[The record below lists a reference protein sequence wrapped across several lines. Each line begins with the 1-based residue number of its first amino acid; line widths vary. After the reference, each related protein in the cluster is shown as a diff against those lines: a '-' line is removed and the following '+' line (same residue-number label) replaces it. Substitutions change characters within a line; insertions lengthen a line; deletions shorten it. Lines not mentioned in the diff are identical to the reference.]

1 MMQLDYNIFF
11 EAAVL
16 PIDIMICIFLYVK
29 YGRQGTE
36 INKYFRR
43 YSVVTMIATAL
54 DVTSAVVSSIHLASI
69 DWLHMILVIAV
80 QFGKYATALYF
91 VVYTASFIGQG
102 YFGAKIEKFNFFLN
116 VVFIVLQIQNIFTGN
131 AFSFVDGVLVK
142 GPLYVLL
149 AFGFSLYFVVFGIL
163 FLLRYRKNY
172 RKEQTMAL
180 AIGII
185 TVLSLFALQIFVI
198 PNVLL
203 TGFASS
209 VGIILFLLTFETPDY
224 SALLKAMEELK
235 ASREREKIER
245 EKADEA
251 NRSKNKFLSQM
262 SHEIRTPINAILGY
276 DDLILNAEKDNREV
290 IDYAERI
297 KTSATGLLDF
307 FTSVIDYV
315 SDSDALDKEMAP
327 PPVSKFKEMSQAV
340 ENLKGKGVRFDR
352 LVLKKGY
359 PEQRILIV
367 DDNDMNVD
375 LLVRMLRPA
384 GIRMD
389 VGENGK
395 EAIDMLRHTRYNIIF
410 MDHMMPVMDGVEAME
425 IMKATHLCDGVPV
438 VMMTA
443 ANITDEEREKYM
455 HTGFVEYIS
464 KPFEEERIY
473 DIMLRFLPLEE
484 KVEEKDITE
493 DIWLSISSIFSF
505 LDTEMVRRN
514 FEGDEDYFLSVL
526 SELSLRDYPQRLS
539 AAYGKKDFYR
549 YSCILQAVRENA
561 ELIGAKDLATV
572 AKTSRNLAE
581 ASDSNSLSIVHP
593 QLLNAYQGLTARIKS
608 SLKKVRGGS
617 FR

>member
-1 MMQLDYNIFF
+1 MQLDYNIFF
-11 EAAVL
+11 ETSIFLV
-16 PIDIMICIFLYVK
+16 DVMICLYLYVK
-29 YGRQGTE
+29 YGASGTE

-43 YSVVTMIATAL
+43 FAVVTTISTAL
-54 DVTSAVVSSIHLASI
+54 DVISATVMSIHLASI
-69 DWLHMILVIAV
+69 DWLHMVLLIASQV
-80 QFGKYATALYF
+80 FKYATVLYF
-91 VVYTASFIGQG
+91 VVYSASFIGSG
-102 YFGAKIEKFNFFLN
+102 YFGTKMEKFNFFIN
-116 VVFIVLQIQNIFTGN
+116 IAFVVMEVQNLLTGN
-131 AFSFVDGVLVK
+131 AYSFVDGRLVK
-142 GPLYVLL
+142 GPLWMVLT
-149 AFGFSLYFVVFGIL
+149 FGFSLYFMIFGML
-163 FLLRYRKNY
+163 FLIRYSKNY
-172 RKEQTMAL
+172 RREQAMAL
-180 AIGII
+180 SIGGVI
-185 TVLSLFALQIFVI
+185 VLVLFILQMVVT
-198 PNVLL
+198 PHVLL
-203 TGFASS
+203 TSFAASFA
-209 VGIILFLLTFETPDY
+209 VLLFLLTFETPDY
-224 SALLKAMEELK
+224 SALLKAMDELK
-235 ASREREKIER
+235 ESREREKAER

-251 NRSKNKFLSQM
+251 NHSKNKFLSQM

-276 DDLILNAEKDNREV
+276 DDLILNAEKNNREV

-315 SDSDALDKEMAP
+315 SDSDTGDMEVAP
-327 PPVSKFKEMSQAV
+327 PTVSKFKEMSQAADM
-340 ENLKGKGVRFDR
+340 LKGEGVRFDR

-367 DDNDMNVD
+367 DDNDMNMD

-410 MDHMMPVMDGVEAME
+410 MDHMMPVMDGIEAMD

-438 VMMTA
+438 IMMTA
-443 ANITDEEREKYM
+443 ANITPQERDKYM
-455 HTGFVEYIS
+455 KAGFVEYIS
-464 KPFEEERIY
+464 KPFEDDKIY

-484 KVEEKDITE
+484 KVDEKDVTE
-493 DIWLSISSIFSF
+493 DIWLSIRNIFSF

-526 SELSLRDYPQRLS
+526 SDFSTRDYPERLT

-561 ELIGAKDLATV
+561 ELIGAKDLSTV

-593 QLLNAYQGLTARIKS
+593 QLMNSYQGLMARIKS
-608 SLKKVRGGS
+608 SMKKVRGGTL
-617 FR
+617 R

>member
-1 MMQLDYNIFF
+1 MQLDYNIFF
-11 EAAVL
+11 ETAIFLV
-16 PIDIMICIFLYVK
+16 DVMICFYLYVK
-29 YGRQGTE
+29 YGASGTE

-43 YSVVTMIATAL
+43 FAVVTTISTAL
-54 DVTSAVVSSIHLASI
+54 DVISATVMSIHLASI
-69 DWLHMILVIAV
+69 DWLHMVLLIASQV
-80 QFGKYATALYF
+80 FKYATVLYF
-91 VVYTASFIGQG
+91 VVYSASFIGNG
-102 YFGAKIEKFNFFLN
+102 YFGTKMEKFNFFIN
-116 VVFIVLQIQNIFTGN
+116 IAFVVMEVQNLFTGN
-131 AFSFVDGVLVK
+131 AYSFVDGRLVK
-142 GPLYVLL
+142 GPLWMVIT
-149 AFGFSLYFVVFGIL
+149 FGFSLYFIIFGML
-163 FLLRYRKNY
+163 FLIRYSKNY
-172 RKEQTMAL
+172 RREQAMAL
-180 AIGII
+180 SIGVVI
-185 TVLSLFALQIFVI
+185 VLVLFIMQMVVT
-198 PNVLL
+198 PHVLL
-203 TGFASS
+203 TSFASS
-209 VGIILFLLTFETPDY
+209 FAVILFLLTFETPDY
-224 SALLKAMEELK
+224 SALLKAMDELK
-235 ASREREKIER
+235 ESREREKVER

-276 DDLILNAEKDNREV
+276 DDLILNAEKNNREV

-315 SDSDALDKEMAP
+315 SDSDTGDMEVAP
-327 PPVSKFKEMSQAV
+327 PTVSKFKEMSQTADM
-340 ENLKGKGVRFDR
+340 LKGEGVRFDR

-410 MDHMMPVMDGVEAME
+410 MDHMMPVMDGVEAMD

-438 VMMTA
+438 IMMTA
-443 ANITDEEREKYM
+443 ANITPQERDKYM
-455 HTGFVEYIS
+455 KAGFVEYIS
-464 KPFEEERIY
+464 KPFEDDKIY

-484 KVEEKDITE
+484 KVDEKDVTE
-493 DIWLSISSIFSF
+493 DIWLSIRNIFSF

-526 SELSLRDYPQRLS
+526 SDFSTRDYPERLT

-561 ELIGAKDLATV
+561 ELIGAKDLSTV

-593 QLLNAYQGLTARIKS
+593 QLMNSYQGLMARIKS
-608 SLKKVRGGS
+608 SMKKVRGGTL
-617 FR
+617 R

>member
-1 MMQLDYNIFF
+1 MQLDYNIFF
-11 EAAVL
+11 ETSIFLV
-16 PIDIMICIFLYVK
+16 DVMICLYLYVK
-29 YGRQGTE
+29 YGASGTE

-43 YSVVTMIATAL
+43 FAVVTTISTAL
-54 DVTSAVVSSIHLASI
+54 DVISATVMSIHLASI
-69 DWLHMILVIAV
+69 DWLHMVLLIASQV
-80 QFGKYATALYF
+80 FKYATVLYF
-91 VVYTASFIGQG
+91 VVYSASFIGSG
-102 YFGAKIEKFNFFLN
+102 YFGTKMEKFNFFIN
-116 VVFIVLQIQNIFTGN
+116 IAFVVMEVQNLFTGN
-131 AFSFVDGVLVK
+131 AYSFVDGRLVK
-142 GPLYVLL
+142 GPLWMVLT
-149 AFGFSLYFVVFGIL
+149 FGFSLYFMIFGML
-163 FLLRYRKNY
+163 FLIRYSKNY
-172 RKEQTMAL
+172 RREQAMAL
-180 AIGII
+180 SIGGVI
-185 TVLSLFALQIFVI
+185 VLVLFILQMVVT
-198 PNVLL
+198 PHVLL
-203 TGFASS
+203 TSFAASFA
-209 VGIILFLLTFETPDY
+209 VLLFLLTFETPDY
-224 SALLKAMEELK
+224 SALLKAMDELK
-235 ASREREKIER
+235 ESREREKAER

-251 NRSKNKFLSQM
+251 NHSKNKFLSQM

-276 DDLILNAEKDNREV
+276 DDLILNAEKNNREV

-315 SDSDALDKEMAP
+315 SDSDTGDMEVAP
-327 PPVSKFKEMSQAV
+327 PTVSKFKEMSQTADM
-340 ENLKGKGVRFDR
+340 LKGEGVRFDR

-410 MDHMMPVMDGVEAME
+410 MDHMMPVMDGVEAMD

-438 VMMTA
+438 IMMTA
-443 ANITDEEREKYM
+443 ANITPQERDKYM
-455 HTGFVEYIS
+455 KAGFVEYIS
-464 KPFEEERIY
+464 KPFEDDKIY

-484 KVEEKDITE
+484 KVDEKDVTE
-493 DIWLSISSIFSF
+493 DIWLSIRNIFSF

-526 SELSLRDYPQRLS
+526 SDFSTRDYPERLT

-561 ELIGAKDLATV
+561 ELIGAKDLSTV

-593 QLLNAYQGLTARIKS
+593 QLMNSYQGLMARIKS
-608 SLKKVRGGS
+608 SMKKVRGGTL
-617 FR
+617 R

>member
-1 MMQLDYNIFF
+1 MQLDYNIFF
-11 EAAVL
+11 ETSIFL
-16 PIDIMICIFLYVK
+16 IDVMICLYLYVK
-29 YGRQGTE
+29 YGASGTE

-43 YSVVTMIATAL
+43 FAVVTTISTAL
-54 DVTSAVVSSIHLASI
+54 DVISATVMSIHLASI
-69 DWLHMILVIAV
+69 DWLHMVLLIASQV
-80 QFGKYATALYF
+80 FKYATVLYF
-91 VVYTASFIGQG
+91 VVYSASFIGSG
-102 YFGAKIEKFNFFLN
+102 YFGTKMEKFNFFIN
-116 VVFIVLQIQNIFTGN
+116 IAFVVMEVQNLFTGN
-131 AFSFVDGVLVK
+131 AYSFVDGRLVK
-142 GPLYVLL
+142 GPLWMVLT
-149 AFGFSLYFVVFGIL
+149 FGFSLYFMIFGML
-163 FLLRYRKNY
+163 FLIRYSKNY
-172 RKEQTMAL
+172 RREQAMAL
-180 AIGII
+180 SIGGVI
-185 TVLSLFALQIFVI
+185 VLVLFILQMVVA
-198 PNVLL
+198 PHVLL
-203 TGFASS
+203 TSFAASFA
-209 VGIILFLLTFETPDY
+209 VLLFLLTFETPDY
-224 SALLKAMEELK
+224 SALLKAMDELK
-235 ASREREKIER
+235 ESREREKAER

-251 NRSKNKFLSQM
+251 NHSKNKFLSQM

-276 DDLILNAEKDNREV
+276 DDLILNAEKNNREV

-315 SDSDALDKEMAP
+315 SDSDTGDMEVAP
-327 PPVSKFKEMSQAV
+327 PTVSKFKEMSQAADM
-340 ENLKGKGVRFDR
+340 LKGEGVRFDR

-410 MDHMMPVMDGVEAME
+410 MDHMMPVMDGIEAMD

-438 VMMTA
+438 IMMTA
-443 ANITDEEREKYM
+443 ANITPQERDKYM
-455 HTGFVEYIS
+455 KAGFVEYIS
-464 KPFEEERIY
+464 KPFEDDKIY

-484 KVEEKDITE
+484 KVDEKDVTE
-493 DIWLSISSIFSF
+493 DIWLSIRNIFSF

-526 SELSLRDYPQRLS
+526 SDFSTRDYPERLT

-561 ELIGAKDLATV
+561 ELIGAKDLSTV

-593 QLLNAYQGLTARIKS
+593 QLMNSYQGLMARIKS
-608 SLKKVRGGS
+608 SMKKVRGGTL
-617 FR
+617 R

>member
-1 MMQLDYNIFF
+1 MQLDYNIFF
-11 EAAVL
+11 ETSIFLV
-16 PIDIMICIFLYVK
+16 DVMICLYLYVK
-29 YGRQGTE
+29 YGASGTE

-43 YSVVTMIATAL
+43 FAVVTTISTAL
-54 DVTSAVVSSIHLASI
+54 DVISATVMSIHLASI
-69 DWLHMILVIAV
+69 DWLHMVLLIASQV
-80 QFGKYATALYF
+80 FKYATVLYF
-91 VVYTASFIGQG
+91 VVYSASFIGSG
-102 YFGAKIEKFNFFLN
+102 YFGTKMEKFNFFIN
-116 VVFIVLQIQNIFTGN
+116 IAFVVMEVQNLFTGN
-131 AFSFVDGVLVK
+131 AYSFVDGRLVK
-142 GPLYVLL
+142 GPLLMVLT
-149 AFGFSLYFVVFGIL
+149 FGFSLYFMIFGML
-163 FLLRYRKNY
+163 FLIRYSKNY
-172 RKEQTMAL
+172 RREQAMAL
-180 AIGII
+180 SIGGVI
-185 TVLSLFALQIFVI
+185 VLVLFILQMVVT
-198 PNVLL
+198 PHVLL
-203 TGFASS
+203 TSFAASFA
-209 VGIILFLLTFETPDY
+209 VLLFLLTFETPDY
-224 SALLKAMEELK
+224 SALLKAMDELK
-235 ASREREKIER
+235 ESREREKAER

-251 NRSKNKFLSQM
+251 NHSKNKFLSQM

-276 DDLILNAEKDNREV
+276 DDLILNAEKNNREV

-315 SDSDALDKEMAP
+315 SDSDTGDMEVAP
-327 PPVSKFKEMSQAV
+327 PTVSKFKEMSQAADM
-340 ENLKGKGVRFDR
+340 LKGEGVRFDR

-410 MDHMMPVMDGVEAME
+410 MDHMMPVMDGIEAMD

-438 VMMTA
+438 IMMTA
-443 ANITDEEREKYM
+443 ANITPQERDKYM
-455 HTGFVEYIS
+455 KAGFVEYIS
-464 KPFEEERIY
+464 KPFEDDKIY

-484 KVEEKDITE
+484 KVDEKDVTE
-493 DIWLSISSIFSF
+493 DIWLSIRNIFSF

-526 SELSLRDYPQRLS
+526 SDFSTRDYPERLT

-561 ELIGAKDLATV
+561 ELIGAKDLSTV

-593 QLLNAYQGLTARIKS
+593 QLMNSYQGLMARIKS
-608 SLKKVRGGS
+608 SMKKVRGGTL
-617 FR
+617 R

>member
-1 MMQLDYNIFF
+1 MQLDYNIFF
-11 EAAVL
+11 ETSIFLV
-16 PIDIMICIFLYVK
+16 DVMICLYLYVK
-29 YGRQGTE
+29 YGASGTE

-43 YSVVTMIATAL
+43 FAVVTTISTAL
-54 DVTSAVVSSIHLASI
+54 DVISATVMSIHLASI
-69 DWLHMILVIAV
+69 DWLHMVLLIASQV
-80 QFGKYATALYF
+80 FKYATVLYF
-91 VVYTASFIGQG
+91 VVYSASFIGSG
-102 YFGAKIEKFNFFLN
+102 YFGTKMEKFNFFIN
-116 VVFIVLQIQNIFTGN
+116 IAFVVMEVQNLFTGN
-131 AFSFVDGVLVK
+131 AYSFVDGRLVK
-142 GPLYVLL
+142 GPLWMVLT
-149 AFGFSLYFVVFGIL
+149 FGFSLYFMIFGML
-163 FLLRYRKNY
+163 FLIRYSKNY
-172 RKEQTMAL
+172 RREQAMAL
-180 AIGII
+180 SIGGVI
-185 TVLSLFALQIFVI
+185 VLVLFILQMVVA
-198 PNVLL
+198 PHVLL
-203 TGFASS
+203 TSFAASFA
-209 VGIILFLLTFETPDY
+209 VLLFLLTFETPDY
-224 SALLKAMEELK
+224 SALLKAMDELK
-235 ASREREKIER
+235 ESREREKVER

-276 DDLILNAEKDNREV
+276 DDLILNAEKNNREV

-315 SDSDALDKEMAP
+315 SDSDTGDMEVAP
-327 PPVSKFKEMSQAV
+327 PTVSKFKEMSQAADM
-340 ENLKGKGVRFDR
+340 LKGEGVRFDR

-410 MDHMMPVMDGVEAME
+410 MDHMMPVMDGIEAMD

-438 VMMTA
+438 IMMTA
-443 ANITDEEREKYM
+443 ANITPQERDKYM
-455 HTGFVEYIS
+455 KAGFVEYIS
-464 KPFEEERIY
+464 KPFEDDKIY

-484 KVEEKDITE
+484 KVDEKDVTE
-493 DIWLSISSIFSF
+493 DIWLSIRNIFSF

-526 SELSLRDYPQRLS
+526 SDFSTRDYPERLT

-561 ELIGAKDLATV
+561 ELIGAKDLSTV

-593 QLLNAYQGLTARIKS
+593 QLMNSYQGLMARIKS
-608 SLKKVRGGS
+608 SMKKVRGGTL
-617 FR
+617 R

>member
-1 MMQLDYNIFF
+1 MQLDYNIFF
-11 EAAVL
+11 ETSIFLV
-16 PIDIMICIFLYVK
+16 DVMICLYLYVK
-29 YGRQGTE
+29 YGASGTE

-43 YSVVTMIATAL
+43 FAVVTTISTAL
-54 DVTSAVVSSIHLASI
+54 DVISATVMSIHLASI
-69 DWLHMILVIAV
+69 DWLHMVLLIASQV
-80 QFGKYATALYF
+80 FKYATVLYF
-91 VVYTASFIGQG
+91 VVYSASFIGSG
-102 YFGAKIEKFNFFLN
+102 YFGTKMEKFNFFIN
-116 VVFIVLQIQNIFTGN
+116 IAFVVMEVQNLFTGN
-131 AFSFVDGVLVK
+131 AYSFVDGRLVK
-142 GPLYVLL
+142 GPLWMVLT
-149 AFGFSLYFVVFGIL
+149 FGFSLYFMIFGML
-163 FLLRYRKNY
+163 FLIRYSKNY
-172 RKEQTMAL
+172 RREQAMAL
-180 AIGII
+180 SIGGVI
-185 TVLSLFALQIFVI
+185 VLVLFILQMVVT
-198 PNVLL
+198 PHVLL
-203 TGFASS
+203 TSFAASFA
-209 VGIILFLLTFETPDY
+209 VLLFLLTFETPDY
-224 SALLKAMEELK
+224 SALLKAMDELK
-235 ASREREKIER
+235 ESREREKAER

-251 NRSKNKFLSQM
+251 NHSKNKFLSQM

-276 DDLILNAEKDNREV
+276 DDLILNAEKNNREV

-315 SDSDALDKEMAP
+315 SDSDTGDMEVAP
-327 PPVSKFKEMSQAV
+327 PTVSKFKEMSQAADM
-340 ENLKGKGVRFDR
+340 LKGEGVRFDR

-410 MDHMMPVMDGVEAME
+410 MDHMMPVMDGIEAMD

-438 VMMTA
+438 IMMTA
-443 ANITDEEREKYM
+443 ANITPQERDKYM
-455 HTGFVEYIS
+455 KAGFVEYIS
-464 KPFEEERIY
+464 KPFEDDKIY

-484 KVEEKDITE
+484 KVDEKDVTE
-493 DIWLSISSIFSF
+493 DIWLSIRNIFSF

-526 SELSLRDYPQRLS
+526 SDFSTRDYPERLT

-561 ELIGAKDLATV
+561 ELIGAKDLSTV

-593 QLLNAYQGLTARIKS
+593 QLMNSYQGLMARIKS
-608 SLKKVRGGS
+608 SMKKVRGGTL
-617 FR
+617 R

>member
-1 MMQLDYNIFF
+1 MQLDYNIFF
-11 EAAVL
+11 ETSIFLV
-16 PIDIMICIFLYVK
+16 DVMICLYLYVK
-29 YGRQGTE
+29 YGASGTE

-43 YSVVTMIATAL
+43 FAVVTTISTAL
-54 DVTSAVVSSIHLASI
+54 DVISATVMSIHLASI
-69 DWLHMILVIAV
+69 DWLHMVLLIASQV
-80 QFGKYATALYF
+80 FKYATVLYF
-91 VVYTASFIGQG
+91 VVYSASFIGSG
-102 YFGAKIEKFNFFLN
+102 YFGTKMEKFNFFIN
-116 VVFIVLQIQNIFTGN
+116 IAFVVMEVQNLFTGN
-131 AFSFVDGVLVK
+131 AYSFVDGRLVK
-142 GPLYVLL
+142 GPLWMVLT
-149 AFGFSLYFVVFGIL
+149 FGFSLYFMIFGML
-163 FLLRYRKNY
+163 FLIRYSKNY
-172 RKEQTMAL
+172 RREQAMAL
-180 AIGII
+180 SIGGVI
-185 TVLSLFALQIFVI
+185 VLVLFILQMVVT
-198 PNVLL
+198 PHVLL
-203 TGFASS
+203 TSFAASFA
-209 VGIILFLLTFETPDY
+209 VLLFLLTFETPDY
-224 SALLKAMEELK
+224 SALLKAMDELK
-235 ASREREKIER
+235 ESREREKAER

-251 NRSKNKFLSQM
+251 NHSKNKFLSQM

-276 DDLILNAEKDNREV
+276 DDLILNAEKNNREV

-315 SDSDALDKEMAP
+315 SDSDTGDMEVAP
-327 PPVSKFKEMSQAV
+327 PTVSKFKEMSQAADM
-340 ENLKGKGVRFDR
+340 LKGEGVRFDR

-367 DDNDMNVD
+367 DDNDMNMD

-410 MDHMMPVMDGVEAME
+410 MDHMMPVMDGVEAMD

-438 VMMTA
+438 IMMTA
-443 ANITDEEREKYM
+443 ANITPQERDKYM
-455 HTGFVEYIS
+455 KAGFVEYIS
-464 KPFEEERIY
+464 KPFEDDKIY

-484 KVEEKDITE
+484 KVDEKDVTE
-493 DIWLSISSIFSF
+493 DIWLSIRNIFSF

-526 SELSLRDYPQRLS
+526 SDFSTRDYPERLT

-561 ELIGAKDLATV
+561 ELIGAKDLSTV

-593 QLLNAYQGLTARIKS
+593 QLMNSYQGLMARIKS
-608 SLKKVRGGS
+608 SMKKVRGGTL
-617 FR
+617 R

>member
-1 MMQLDYNIFF
+1 MIQLDYNIFF
-11 EAAVL
+11 EAAIL
-16 PIDIMICIFLYVK
+16 PVDMMICIYLYVK
-29 YGRQGTE
+29 YGTQGTE

-43 YSVVTMIATAL
+43 FALITMVSTGL
-54 DVTSAVVSSIHLASI
+54 DIVSAMVMSIHLASI
-69 DWLHMILVIAV
+69 DWLHMLLLIAS
-80 QFGKYATALYF
+80 QFGKYATSLYF
-91 VVYTASFIGQG
+91 VVYTASFIGNT
-102 YFGAKIEKFNFFLN
+102 YFGSKIEKFNFFLN
-116 VVFIVLQIQNIFTGN
+116 LVFVVLQIQNLFTGN
-131 AFSFVDGVLVK
+131 GFSFADGNLVK
-142 GPLYVLL
+142 GPLFMIL
-149 AFGFSLYFVVFGIL
+149 AFGFSLYFVVFGII
-163 FLLRYRKNY
+163 LLIRYRKNY
-172 RKEQTMAL
+172 RKEQNMAL
-180 AIGII
+180 IIGVI
-185 TVLSLFALQIFVI
+185 TVLALFALQILVV
-198 PNVLL
+198 PHVLL

-209 VGIILFLLTFETPDY
+209 FAIILFLLTFETPDY

-235 ASREREKIER
+235 ASREREKVER

-315 SDSDALDKEMAP
+315 SDSDAGDKEMVP
-327 PPVSKFKEMSQAV
+327 PPVSKFKEMSQAADALSG
-340 ENLKGKGVRFDR
+340 NGTHFDR
-352 LVLKKGY
+352 LVLKKGF

-410 MDHMMPVMDGVEAME
+410 MDHMMPVMDGVEAMS

-443 ANITDEEREKYM
+443 ANITPQERDKYM
-455 HTGFVEYIS
+455 KAGFVEYIS
-464 KPFEEERIY
+464 KPFEEDRIY
-473 DIMLRFLPLEE
+473 EIMLRFLPLEE
-484 KVEEKDITE
+484 KVEEQDITE
-493 DIWLSISSIFSF
+493 DIWHSIENTFTF
-505 LDTEMVRRN
+505 LDIEMLRKN

-526 SELSLRDYPQRLS
+526 SDLLSKNYPERLT

-593 QLLNAYQGLTARIKS
+593 QLMNAYQGLMARIKS
-608 SLKKVRGGS
+608 SLKKVRGGT

>member
-1 MMQLDYNIFF
+1 MQLDYNIFF
-11 EAAVL
+11 EVAVL
-16 PIDIMICIFLYVK
+16 PIDVMICLYLYVK
-29 YGRQGTE
+29 YGTSGTE

-43 YSVVTMIATAL
+43 FAVVTMISTAL
-54 DVTSAVVSSIHLASI
+54 DVTSAVVMSIHLASI
-69 DWLHMILVIAV
+69 DWLHMLLLIASQV
-80 QFGKYATALYF
+80 MKYATVLYF
-91 VVYTASFIGQG
+91 VVYSASFIGSG
-102 YFGAKIEKFNFFLN
+102 YFGTKAEKFNFIVNIVF
-116 VVFIVLQIQNIFTGN
+116 VVLEIQNLFTGN
-131 AFSFVDGVLVK
+131 AFSFVDGRLVK
-142 GPLYVLL
+142 GPLWNVL
-149 AFGFSLYFVVFGIL
+149 AFGFSLYFTIFGIL
-163 FLLRYRKNY
+163 FLIRYSKNY
-172 RKEQTMAL
+172 RREQAMAL
-180 AIGII
+180 GIGAILI
-185 TVLSLFALQIFVI
+185 LSLFFLQIFVA
-198 PNVLL
+198 PRALL
-203 TGFASS
+203 TSFAASFS
-209 VGIILFLLTFETPDY
+209 IVLFLLTFETPDY

-251 NRSKNKFLSQM
+251 NHSKNKFLSQM

-276 DDLILNAEKDNREV
+276 DDLILNAEKSNREV

-315 SDSDALDKEMAP
+315 SDSDAGDKEMAP
-327 PPVSKFKEMSQAV
+327 PTVSKLKEMAQASDM
-340 ENLKGKGVRFDR
+340 LKSDGVRFDR

-410 MDHMMPVMDGVEAME
+410 MDHMMPVMDGVEAMD

-438 VMMTA
+438 IMMTA
-443 ANITDEEREKYM
+443 ANITAQERERYM
-455 HTGFVEYIS
+455 STGFVEYIT
-464 KPFEEERIY
+464 KPFEEDRIY

-484 KVEEKDITE
+484 KVDEKDVTE
-493 DIWLSISSIFSF
+493 DIWLSISNIFSF
-505 LDTEMVRRN
+505 LDIEMLRRN
-514 FEGDEDYFLSVL
+514 FEGDEDYLLTVL
-526 SELSLRDYPQRLS
+526 SDFSTRDYPERLTS
-539 AAYGKKDFYR
+539 AYGKKDYYR

-561 ELIGAKDLATV
+561 ELIGAKDLSTV

-593 QLLNAYQGLTARIKS
+593 QLLNSYQGLMARIKS
-608 SLKKVRGGS
+608 SMKKVRGGTL
-617 FR
+617 R

>member
-1 MMQLDYNIFF
+1 MQLDYNIFF
-11 EAAVL
+11 ETSIFLV
-16 PIDIMICIFLYVK
+16 DVMICLYLYVK
-29 YGRQGTE
+29 YGASGTE

-43 YSVVTMIATAL
+43 FAVVTTISTAL
-54 DVTSAVVSSIHLASI
+54 DVISATVMSIHLASI
-69 DWLHMILVIAV
+69 DWLHMVLLIASQV
-80 QFGKYATALYF
+80 FKYATVLYF
-91 VVYTASFIGQG
+91 VVYSASFIGSG
-102 YFGAKIEKFNFFLN
+102 YFGTKMEKFNFFIN
-116 VVFIVLQIQNIFTGN
+116 IAFVVMEVQNLFTGN
-131 AFSFVDGVLVK
+131 AYSFVDGRLVK
-142 GPLYVLL
+142 GPLWMVLT
-149 AFGFSLYFVVFGIL
+149 FGFSIYFMIFGML
-163 FLLRYRKNY
+163 FLIRYSKNY
-172 RKEQTMAL
+172 RREQAMAL
-180 AIGII
+180 SIGGVI
-185 TVLSLFALQIFVI
+185 VLVLFILQMVVA
-198 PNVLL
+198 PHVLL
-203 TGFASS
+203 TSFAASFA
-209 VGIILFLLTFETPDY
+209 VLLFLLTFETPDY
-224 SALLKAMEELK
+224 SALLKAMDELK
-235 ASREREKIER
+235 ESREREKAER

-251 NRSKNKFLSQM
+251 NHSKNKFLSQM

-276 DDLILNAEKDNREV
+276 DDLILNAEKNNREV

-315 SDSDALDKEMAP
+315 SDSDTGDMEVAP
-327 PPVSKFKEMSQAV
+327 PTVSKFKEMSQAADM
-340 ENLKGKGVRFDR
+340 LKGEGVRFDR

-410 MDHMMPVMDGVEAME
+410 MDHMMPVMDGIEAMD

-438 VMMTA
+438 IMMTA
-443 ANITDEEREKYM
+443 ANITPQERDKYM
-455 HTGFVEYIS
+455 KAGFVEYIS
-464 KPFEEERIY
+464 KPFEDDKIY

-484 KVEEKDITE
+484 KVDEKDVTE
-493 DIWLSISSIFSF
+493 DIWLSIRNIFSF

-526 SELSLRDYPQRLS
+526 SDFSTRDYPERLT

-561 ELIGAKDLATV
+561 ELIGAKDLSTV

-593 QLLNAYQGLTARIKS
+593 QLMNSYQGLMARIKS
-608 SLKKVRGGS
+608 SMKKVRGGTL
-617 FR
+617 R

>member
-1 MMQLDYNIFF
+1 MQLDYNIFF
-11 EAAVL
+11 ETSIFLV
-16 PIDIMICIFLYVK
+16 DVMICLYLYVK
-29 YGRQGTE
+29 YGASGTE

-43 YSVVTMIATAL
+43 FAVVTTISTAL
-54 DVTSAVVSSIHLASI
+54 DVISATVMSIHLASI
-69 DWLHMILVIAV
+69 DWLHMVLLIASQV
-80 QFGKYATALYF
+80 FKYATVLYF
-91 VVYTASFIGQG
+91 VVYSASFIGSG
-102 YFGAKIEKFNFFLN
+102 YFGTKMEKFNFFIN
-116 VVFIVLQIQNIFTGN
+116 IAFVVMEVQNLFTGN
-131 AFSFVDGVLVK
+131 AYSFVDGRLVK
-142 GPLYVLL
+142 GPLWMVLT
-149 AFGFSLYFVVFGIL
+149 FGFSLYFMIFGML
-163 FLLRYRKNY
+163 FLIRYSKNY
-172 RKEQTMAL
+172 RREQAMAL
-180 AIGII
+180 SIGGVI
-185 TVLSLFALQIFVI
+185 VLVLFILQMVVA
-198 PNVLL
+198 PHVLL
-203 TGFASS
+203 TSFAASFA
-209 VGIILFLLTFETPDY
+209 VILFLLTFETPDY
-224 SALLKAMEELK
+224 SALLKAMDELK
-235 ASREREKIER
+235 ESREREKVER

-276 DDLILNAEKDNREV
+276 DDLILNAEKNNREV

-315 SDSDALDKEMAP
+315 SDSDTGDMEVAP
-327 PPVSKFKEMSQAV
+327 PTVSKFKEMSQAADM
-340 ENLKGKGVRFDR
+340 LKGEGVRFDR

-410 MDHMMPVMDGVEAME
+410 MDHMMPVMDGVEAMD

-438 VMMTA
+438 IMMTA
-443 ANITDEEREKYM
+443 ANITPQERDKYM
-455 HTGFVEYIS
+455 KAGFVEYIS
-464 KPFEEERIY
+464 KPFEDDKIY

-484 KVEEKDITE
+484 KVDEKDVTE
-493 DIWLSISSIFSF
+493 DIWLSIRNIFSF

-526 SELSLRDYPQRLS
+526 SDFSTRDYPERLT

-561 ELIGAKDLATV
+561 ELIGAKDLSTV

-593 QLLNAYQGLTARIKS
+593 QLMNSYQGLMARIKS
-608 SLKKVRGGS
+608 SMKKVRGGTL
-617 FR
+617 R

>member
-1 MMQLDYNIFF
+1 MQLDYNIFF
-11 EAAVL
+11 ETAVL
-16 PIDIMICIFLYVK
+16 PIDVMICLYLYVK
-29 YGRQGTE
+29 YGTSGTE

-43 YSVVTMIATAL
+43 FAVVTMISTAL
-54 DVTSAVVSSIHLASI
+54 DVTSAVVTSIHLASI
-69 DWLHMILVIAV
+69 DWLHMLLLIASQV
-80 QFGKYATALYF
+80 MKYATVLYF
-91 VVYTASFIGQG
+91 VVYSASFIGSG
-102 YFGAKIEKFNFFLN
+102 YFGTKAEKFNFLIN
-116 VVFIVLQIQNIFTGN
+116 IVFVTLEIQNLFTGN
-131 AFSFVDGVLVK
+131 AFSFVDGKLVK
-142 GPLYVLL
+142 GPLWNVL
-149 AFGFSLYFVVFGIL
+149 AFGFSLYFTVFGIL
-163 FLLRYRKNY
+163 FLIRYSKNY
-172 RKEQTMAL
+172 RREQAMAL
-180 AIGII
+180 GIGAILII
-185 TVLSLFALQIFVI
+185 SLFCIQIFAA
-198 PNVLL
+198 PHVLL
-203 TGFASS
+203 TSFAASFS
-209 VGIILFLLTFETPDY
+209 IVLFLLTFETPDY

-251 NRSKNKFLSQM
+251 NHSKNKFLSQM

-276 DDLILNAEKDNREV
+276 DDLILNAEKSNREV

-315 SDSDALDKEMAP
+315 SDSDAGDKEMAP
-327 PPVSKFKEMSQAV
+327 PTVSKLKEMAQASDM
-340 ENLKGKGVRFDR
+340 LKSDGVRFDR

-410 MDHMMPVMDGVEAME
+410 MDHMMPVMDGVEAMN

-438 VMMTA
+438 IMMTA
-443 ANITDEEREKYM
+443 ANITAQERERYM
-455 HTGFVEYIS
+455 STGFVEYIT
-464 KPFEEERIY
+464 KPFEEDRIY

-484 KVEEKDITE
+484 KVDEKDVTE
-493 DIWLSISSIFSF
+493 DIWLSISNIFSF
-505 LDTEMVRRN
+505 LDIEMLRRN
-514 FEGDEDYFLSVL
+514 FEGDEDYLLTVL
-526 SELSLRDYPQRLS
+526 SDFSTRDFPERLTS
-539 AAYGKKDFYR
+539 AYGKKDYYR

-561 ELIGAKDLATV
+561 ELIGAKDLSTV

-593 QLLNAYQGLTARIKS
+593 QLLNSYQGLMARIKS
-608 SLKKVRGGS
+608 SMKKVRGGTL
-617 FR
+617 R

>member
-1 MMQLDYNIFF
+1 MQLDYNIFF
-11 EAAVL
+11 ETSIFLV
-16 PIDIMICIFLYVK
+16 DVMICLYLYVK
-29 YGRQGTE
+29 YGASGTE

-43 YSVVTMIATAL
+43 FAVVTTISTAL
-54 DVTSAVVSSIHLASI
+54 DVISATVMSIHLASI
-69 DWLHMILVIAV
+69 DWLHMVLLIASQV
-80 QFGKYATALYF
+80 FKYATVLYF
-91 VVYTASFIGQG
+91 VVYSASFIGSG
-102 YFGAKIEKFNFFLN
+102 YFGTKMEKFNFFIN
-116 VVFIVLQIQNIFTGN
+116 IAFVVMEVQNLFTGN
-131 AFSFVDGVLVK
+131 AYSFVDGRLVK
-142 GPLYVLL
+142 GPLWMVLT
-149 AFGFSLYFVVFGIL
+149 FGFSLYFMIFGML
-163 FLLRYRKNY
+163 FLIRYSKNY
-172 RKEQTMAL
+172 RREQAMAL
-180 AIGII
+180 SIGGVI
-185 TVLSLFALQIFVI
+185 VLVLFILQMVVT
-198 PNVLL
+198 PHVLL
-203 TGFASS
+203 TSFAASFA
-209 VGIILFLLTFETPDY
+209 VLLFLLTFETPDY
-224 SALLKAMEELK
+224 SALLKAMDELK
-235 ASREREKIER
+235 ESREREKAER

-251 NRSKNKFLSQM
+251 NHSKNKFLSQM

-276 DDLILNAEKDNREV
+276 DDLILNAEKNNREV

-315 SDSDALDKEMAP
+315 SDSDTGDMEVAP
-327 PPVSKFKEMSQAV
+327 PTVSKFKEMSQAADM
-340 ENLKGKGVRFDR
+340 LKGEGVRFDR

-410 MDHMMPVMDGVEAME
+410 MDHMMPVMDGVEAMD

-438 VMMTA
+438 IMMTA
-443 ANITDEEREKYM
+443 ANITPQERDKYM
-455 HTGFVEYIS
+455 KAGFVEYIS
-464 KPFEEERIY
+464 KPFEDDKIY

-484 KVEEKDITE
+484 KVDEKDVTE
-493 DIWLSISSIFSF
+493 DIWLSIRNIFSF

-526 SELSLRDYPQRLS
+526 SDFSTRDYPERLT

-561 ELIGAKDLATV
+561 ELIGAKDLSTV

-593 QLLNAYQGLTARIKS
+593 QLMNSYQGLMARIKS
-608 SLKKVRGGS
+608 SMKKVRGGTL
-617 FR
+617 R

>member
-1 MMQLDYNIFF
+1 MQLDYNIFF
-11 EAAVL
+11 ETSIFLV
-16 PIDIMICIFLYVK
+16 DVMICLYLYVK
-29 YGRQGTE
+29 YGASGTE

-43 YSVVTMIATAL
+43 FAVVTTISTAL
-54 DVTSAVVSSIHLASI
+54 DVISATVMSIHLASI
-69 DWLHMILVIAV
+69 DWLHMVLLIASQV
-80 QFGKYATALYF
+80 FKYATVLYF
-91 VVYTASFIGQG
+91 VVYSASFIGSG
-102 YFGAKIEKFNFFLN
+102 YFGTKMEKFNFFIN
-116 VVFIVLQIQNIFTGN
+116 IAFVVMEVQNLFTGN
-131 AFSFVDGVLVK
+131 AYSFVDGRLVK
-142 GPLYVLL
+142 GPLWMVLT
-149 AFGFSLYFVVFGIL
+149 FGFSLYFMIFGMLIL
-163 FLLRYRKNY
+163 IRYSKNY
-172 RKEQTMAL
+172 RREQAMAL
-180 AIGII
+180 SIGGVI
-185 TVLSLFALQIFVI
+185 VLVLFILQMVVA
-198 PNVLL
+198 PHVLL
-203 TGFASS
+203 TGFAASFA
-209 VGIILFLLTFETPDY
+209 VLLFLLTFETPDY
-224 SALLKAMEELK
+224 SALLRAMDELK
-235 ASREREKIER
+235 ESREREKAER

-251 NRSKNKFLSQM
+251 NHSKNKFLSQM

-276 DDLILNAEKDNREV
+276 DDLILNAEKNNREV

-315 SDSDALDKEMAP
+315 SDSDTGDMEVAP
-327 PPVSKFKEMSQAV
+327 PTVSKFKEMSQAADM
-340 ENLKGKGVRFDR
+340 LKGEGVRFDR

-410 MDHMMPVMDGVEAME
+410 MDHMMPVMDGIEAMD

-438 VMMTA
+438 IMMTA
-443 ANITDEEREKYM
+443 ANITPQERDKYM
-455 HTGFVEYIS
+455 KAGFVEYIS
-464 KPFEEERIY
+464 KPFEDDKIY

-484 KVEEKDITE
+484 KVDEKDVTE
-493 DIWLSISSIFSF
+493 DIWLSIRNIFSF

-526 SELSLRDYPQRLS
+526 SDFSTRDYPERLT

-561 ELIGAKDLATV
+561 ELIGAKDLSTV

-593 QLLNAYQGLTARIKS
+593 QLMNSYQGLMARIKS
-608 SLKKVRGGS
+608 SMKKVRGGTL
-617 FR
+617 R

>member
-1 MMQLDYNIFF
+1 MQLDYNIFF
-11 EAAVL
+11 ETSIFLV
-16 PIDIMICIFLYVK
+16 DVMICLYLYVK
-29 YGRQGTE
+29 YGASGTE

-43 YSVVTMIATAL
+43 FAVVTTISTAL
-54 DVTSAVVSSIHLASI
+54 DVISATVMSIHLASI
-69 DWLHMILVIAV
+69 DWLHMVLLIASQV
-80 QFGKYATALYF
+80 FKYATVLYF
-91 VVYTASFIGQG
+91 VVYSASFIGSG
-102 YFGAKIEKFNFFLN
+102 YFGTKMEKFNFFIN
-116 VVFIVLQIQNIFTGN
+116 IAFVVMEVQNLFTGN
-131 AFSFVDGVLVK
+131 AYSFVDGRLVK
-142 GPLYVLL
+142 GPLWMVLT
-149 AFGFSLYFVVFGIL
+149 FGFSLYFMIFGML
-163 FLLRYRKNY
+163 FLIRYSKNY
-172 RKEQTMAL
+172 RREQAMAL
-180 AIGII
+180 SIGGVI
-185 TVLSLFALQIFVI
+185 VLVLFILQMVVA
-198 PNVLL
+198 PHVLL
-203 TGFASS
+203 TSFAASFA
-209 VGIILFLLTFETPDY
+209 VLLFLLTFETPDY
-224 SALLKAMEELK
+224 SALLKAMDELK
-235 ASREREKIER
+235 ESREREKAER

-251 NRSKNKFLSQM
+251 NHSKNKFLSQM

-276 DDLILNAEKDNREV
+276 DDLILNAEKNNREV

-315 SDSDALDKEMAP
+315 SDSDTGDMEVAP
-327 PPVSKFKEMSQAV
+327 PTVSKFKEMSQAADM
-340 ENLKGKGVRFDR
+340 LKGEGVRFDR

-410 MDHMMPVMDGVEAME
+410 MDHMMPVMDGIEAMD

-438 VMMTA
+438 IMMTA
-443 ANITDEEREKYM
+443 ANITPQERDKYM
-455 HTGFVEYIS
+455 KAGFVEYIS
-464 KPFEEERIY
+464 KPFEDDKIY

-484 KVEEKDITE
+484 KVDEKDVTE
-493 DIWLSISSIFSF
+493 DIWLSIRNIFSF

-526 SELSLRDYPQRLS
+526 SDFSTRDYPERLT

-561 ELIGAKDLATV
+561 ELIGAKDLSTV

-593 QLLNAYQGLTARIKS
+593 QLMNSYQGLMARIKS
-608 SLKKVRGGS
+608 SMKKVRGGTL
-617 FR
+617 R

>member
-1 MMQLDYNIFF
+1 MQLDYNIFF
-11 EAAVL
+11 ETSIFL
-16 PIDIMICIFLYVK
+16 IDVMICLYLYVK
-29 YGRQGTE
+29 YGASGTE

-43 YSVVTMIATAL
+43 FAVVTTISTAL
-54 DVTSAVVSSIHLASI
+54 DVISATVMSIHLASI
-69 DWLHMILVIAV
+69 DWLHMVLLIASQV
-80 QFGKYATALYF
+80 FKYATVLYF
-91 VVYTASFIGQG
+91 VVYSASFIGSG
-102 YFGAKIEKFNFFLN
+102 YFGTKMEKFNFFIN
-116 VVFIVLQIQNIFTGN
+116 IAFVVMEVQNLFTGN
-131 AFSFVDGVLVK
+131 AYSFVDGRLVK
-142 GPLYVLL
+142 GPLWMVLT
-149 AFGFSLYFVVFGIL
+149 FGFSLYFMIFGML
-163 FLLRYRKNY
+163 FLIRYSKNY
-172 RKEQTMAL
+172 RREQAMAL
-180 AIGII
+180 SIGGVI
-185 TVLSLFALQIFVI
+185 VLVLFILQMVVT
-198 PNVLL
+198 PHVLL
-203 TGFASS
+203 TSFAASFA
-209 VGIILFLLTFETPDY
+209 VLLFLLTFETPDY
-224 SALLKAMEELK
+224 SALLKAMDELK
-235 ASREREKIER
+235 ESREREKAER

-251 NRSKNKFLSQM
+251 NHSKNKFLSQM

-276 DDLILNAEKDNREV
+276 DDLILNAEKNNREV

-315 SDSDALDKEMAP
+315 SDSDTGDMEVAP
-327 PPVSKFKEMSQAV
+327 PTVSKFKEMSQAADM
-340 ENLKGKGVRFDR
+340 LKGEGVRFDR

-410 MDHMMPVMDGVEAME
+410 MDHMMPVMDGIEAMD

-438 VMMTA
+438 IMMTA
-443 ANITDEEREKYM
+443 ANITPQERDKYM
-455 HTGFVEYIS
+455 KAGFVEYIS
-464 KPFEEERIY
+464 KPFEDDKIY

-484 KVEEKDITE
+484 KVDEKDVTE
-493 DIWLSISSIFSF
+493 DIWLSIRNIFSF

-526 SELSLRDYPQRLS
+526 SDFSTRDYPERLT

-561 ELIGAKDLATV
+561 ELIGAKDLSTV

-593 QLLNAYQGLTARIKS
+593 QLMNSYQGLMARIKS
-608 SLKKVRGGS
+608 SMKKVRGGTL
-617 FR
+617 R

>member
-1 MMQLDYNIFF
+1 MQLDYNIFF
-11 EAAVL
+11 ETSIFLV
-16 PIDIMICIFLYVK
+16 DVMICLYLYVK
-29 YGRQGTE
+29 YGASGTE

-43 YSVVTMIATAL
+43 FAVVTTISTAL
-54 DVTSAVVSSIHLASI
+54 DVISATVMSIHLASI
-69 DWLHMILVIAV
+69 DWLHMVLLIASQV
-80 QFGKYATALYF
+80 FKYATVLYF
-91 VVYTASFIGQG
+91 VVYSASFIGNG
-102 YFGAKIEKFNFFLN
+102 YFGTKMEKFNFFIN
-116 VVFIVLQIQNIFTGN
+116 IAFVVMEVQNLFTGN
-131 AFSFVDGVLVK
+131 AYSFVDGRLVK
-142 GPLYVLL
+142 GPLWMVLT
-149 AFGFSLYFVVFGIL
+149 FGFSLYFMIFGML
-163 FLLRYRKNY
+163 FLIRYSKNY
-172 RKEQTMAL
+172 RREQAMAL
-180 AIGII
+180 SIGGVI
-185 TVLSLFALQIFVI
+185 VLVLFILQMVVA
-198 PNVLL
+198 PHVLL
-203 TGFASS
+203 TSFAASFA
-209 VGIILFLLTFETPDY
+209 VLLFLLTFETPDY
-224 SALLKAMEELK
+224 SALLKAMDELK
-235 ASREREKIER
+235 ESREREKAER

-251 NRSKNKFLSQM
+251 NHSKNKFLSQM

-276 DDLILNAEKDNREV
+276 DDLILNAEKNNREV

-315 SDSDALDKEMAP
+315 SDSDTGDMEVAP
-327 PPVSKFKEMSQAV
+327 PTVSKFKEMSQAADM
-340 ENLKGKGVRFDR
+340 LKGEGVRFDR

-410 MDHMMPVMDGVEAME
+410 MDHMMPVMDGIEAMD

-438 VMMTA
+438 IMMTA
-443 ANITDEEREKYM
+443 ANITPQERDKYM
-455 HTGFVEYIS
+455 KAGFVEYIS
-464 KPFEEERIY
+464 KPFEDDKIY

-484 KVEEKDITE
+484 KVDEKDVTE
-493 DIWLSISSIFSF
+493 DIWLSIRNIFSF

-526 SELSLRDYPQRLS
+526 SDFSTRDYPERLT

-561 ELIGAKDLATV
+561 ELIGAKDLSTV

-593 QLLNAYQGLTARIKS
+593 QLMNSYQGLMARIKS
-608 SLKKVRGGS
+608 SMKKVRGGTL
-617 FR
+617 R